1 MTVPT
6 KRFIQASGMAYVLLF
21 IAGFAAGPRCDLD
34 GAAAFDICLLNS
46 TPRFGAQ
53 FFLHGLAALAFLAF
67 AAELSARMQNAQK
80 GADSLPFLMLGGGLL
95 WSALWLGGIGLA
107 AAASDPGDFQVNAE
121 GARSIFVLTNAL
133 LLAEASGLLYLP
145 LALFLWATAMAAK
158 ENAVLPTW
166 LRTAAT
172 VLALLFVAASG
183 LQLILEAWLVL
194 PMIPLFLFWVVAAS
208 IAVLRGAA

>member
-1 MTVPT
+1 MFCFSSPVLQ
-6 KRFIQASGMAYVLLF
+6 QAPVAIWMAR
-21 IAGFAAGPRCDLD
+21 PHSM
-34 GAAAFDICLLNS
+34 ICLLNS

-107 AAASDPGDFQVNAE
+107 AAASDPGDYQVNAE

-158 ENAVLPTW
+158 EALTGLNIWKTW
-166 LRTAAT
+166 R
-172 VLALLFVAASG
+172 
-183 LQLILEAWLVL
+183 
-194 PMIPLFLFWVVAAS
+194 
-208 IAVLRGAA
+208 